1 MNRSSFWNA
10 LDVDH
15 NKIPNETIN
24 ANEVVFFLG
33 EKNKEDIEDEWKV
46 LERLFLSS

>member
-24 ANEVVFFLG
+24 ASEAVFFLG
-33 EKNKEDIEDEWKV
+33 GKNMENIEDEWNV
-46 LERLFLSS
+46 LERPFLSS